1 MEPIPRRRDRM
12 RQRPSTHE
20 FRKTPMKNSSR
31 FAVLFSSTALAGLIY
46 AQAHESAGATT
57 PPATVQSAV
66 AQAVSPT
73 VNSPPLVN
81 LPDFSRLVER
91 AGPAVV
97 NIEAIIGKPGKA
109 QAQPYGDDGDEGD
122 DQGGDDE

>member
-1 MEPIPRRRDRM
+1 
-12 RQRPSTHE
+12 
-20 FRKTPMKNSSR
+20 MKNSSR

-46 AQAHESAGATT
+46 VQMHGSANATT
-57 PPATVQSAV
+57 SPSTVQAAV

-81 LPDFSRLVER
+81 LPDFSRLVDR

-97 NIEAIIGKPGKA
+97 SSASSRSAPTACSSLTTIRSRIPRRPRSSSAR
-109 QAQPYGDDGDEGD
+109 
-122 DQGGDDE
+122 